1 MRTILATR
9 FVGATIGAVG
19 AMLFLVGCESNGPHG
34 KDELRTTSGALTA
47 DASGKAK
54 GKAKGTDQEA
64 LSRAAP
70 KAQLYVRGG
79 RVMRLYG
86 AVMATGTTPETSAEV
101 FRKNVTD
108 ELGADP
114 DDLVRVGTPAAH
126 AAAASKSDPA
136 GLMLDPETGTYGFW
150 LYQYD
155 QVRSGIPVH
164 GASLLALVQNVESNP
179 VVWAGA
185 SLRDLGDLAVPRH
198 RATPSADPTKS
209 LQALRQLDPI
219 GLLPSELEL
228 GEPEL
233 VVFAGADSEEIAP
246 RLAGRYL
253 GSSDDPLGKWRFIAD
268 AATGDILHVEDMLAA
283 ANIGGRVM
291 GRATQG
297 AMASECAPEVTTPLR
312 YADTSITGISQGY
325 TTSQGYFYLFNP
337 GTTPVTVV
345 SPVGGRRF
353 DIFDFAGS
361 TETLTLTVTPP
372 SYVYFTHNQSNTD
385 EYVRAQVNAY
395 VFANQTRDFLLS
407 YLPGYATIATE
418 EDFPVNVNR
427 NDYGCPGNAWY
438 DSASPS
444 INFCRAD
451 WLYTNTAYGSFV
463 QHEYAH
469 HIIHVGAGLTG
480 SGGPYGE
487 GMADSIAV
495 SSADD
500 PRLFQGVLKNN
511 CSYVERSADN
521 TCQYSAT
528 ACSNCGDYS
537 DEWGCGQ
544 LLSGIIWDI
553 RERLMVT
560 HPTDYRD
567 IANRLM
573 LSSIALHA
581 GLTSIGPEILASFL
595 TLDDDDGNPSNG
607 TPHRTEICE
616 GFAAHGI
623 PCAALPGPCA
633 SFCSDP
639 LVFTWGGDY
648 QSGPLGTGT
657 ICRQTTHPVAGGNC
671 GNFSSSRKLY
681 LNGTQM
687 PCDVGN
693 WSTIPPAVNG
703 GYCVTTTAGDYSYA
717 FFTLW

>member
-1 MRTILATR
+1 MRTILAKT
-9 FVGATIGAVG
+9 FAGTTIGAAG
-19 AMLFLVGCESNGPHG
+19 ALLFVVGCGSNGPAEKDALRTASSALTTEADGKAHG
-34 KDELRTTSGALTA
+34 KAR
-47 DASGKAK
+47 
-54 GKAKGTDQEA
+54 GTDQGA
-64 LSRAAP
+64 LSRAVP

-79 RVMRLYG
+79 RVMRVYG
-86 AVMATGTTPETSAEV
+86 AVMATGATPEASAEA
-101 FRKNVTD
+101 FRRNVAT

-114 DDLVRVGTPAAH
+114 AELVPAG
-126 AAAASKSDPA
+126 AAAARAAGAGKADPA
-136 GLMLDPETGTYGFW
+136 GLMFDPETGTYRFW
-150 LYQYD
+150 LYRYE
-155 QVRSGIPVH
+155 QVRSGVPVH
-164 GASLLALVQNVESNP
+164 EASLLALVYGAKDNP
-179 VVWAGA
+179 VVWAGS
-185 SLRDLGDLAVPRH
+185 SLRDLGDLAVARGG
-198 RATPSADPTKS
+198 ATPAVDANKS
-209 LQALRQLDPI
+209 LEAIRQPGQI
-219 GLLPSELEL
+219 ASRASELEFDQ
-228 GEPEL
+228 PEL
-233 VVFAGADSEEIAP
+233 VIFAGAGDEEVAP
-246 RLAGRYL
+246 RLAVRYL
-253 GSSDDPLGKWRFIAD
+253 GSSEAPLGRWRFVAD
-268 AATGDILHVEDMLAA
+268 ATNGDILHVDDMLAA
-283 ANIGGRVM
+283 ANVGGRVM

-297 AMASECAPEVTTPLR
+297 AMASECAPEVATPLR
-312 YADTSITGISQGY
+312 DADIGITGVSQGY

-372 SYVYFTHNQSNTD
+372 SYVYFTHNQANTS

-407 YLPGYATIATE
+407 YLPGYFTVATE
-418 EDFPVNVNR
+418 QHFPVNVNR
-427 NDYGCPGNAWY
+427 NDHYCPGNGWY

-444 INFCRAD
+444 ISFCRAD
-451 WLYTNTAYGSFV
+451 WLYTNTSFGSVV

-500 PRLFQGVLKNN
+500 PRLFQGVVRDN
-511 CSYVERSADN
+511 CSYIERNADN

-528 ACSNCGDYS
+528 ACSSCGDYV

-560 HPTDYRD
+560 HPMDYRD

-581 GLTSIGPEILASFL
+581 GLTSIGPEILDSFL
-595 TLDDDDGNPSNG
+595 TLDDDDGDPNNG

-623 PCAALPGPCA
+623 PCPAPPGPCA

-657 ICRQTTHPVAGGNC
+657 ICRETTHAVAGGNC

-681 LNGTQM
+681 VNGTQM

-693 WSTIPPAVNG
+693 WSTIPPAVDG